1 MQGPRVLGDV
11 PDHKMEEVVVRGN
24 PGGKEAEEIRD
35 RARAG
40 ARGMAKVGE
49 EAVGRA
55 DR

>member
-1 MQGPRVLGDV
+1 MQGARVRGDAL
-11 PDHKMEEVVVRGN
+11 DHKTGEVVVKGN

-40 ARGMAKVGE
+40 GRGMAKVEE